1 VAGKSF
7 IGGVLITIA
16 LLVVSC
22 KPSSRRS
29 TVSGT
34 IETDEVRV
42 GSRYGG
48 RVQRIFAQEGDTL
61 AAGQVLMELD
71 AAELLARR
79 DLAAAQLAEMEAGPR
94 REEIESARHDWEALT
109 AELENARAEAKRADQ
124 LFAERAI
131 SATDHDTAV
140 TRSRTLEKNV
150 ASSRSKYDLLLA
162 GTRAEKIAQARA
174 QVADIET
181 QLREMQ
187 IRAPS
192 NAVTVLEV
200 LSVKPGD
207 VVGANREAATLL
219 MPEHLWVR
227 VYVAE
232 PWLGKIHLGDSV
244 QVRVDSDPGKNF
256 SGLVE
261 QIARE
266 AEFTPRNVQT
276 VGERIKQVFGIK
288 IRLSN
293 GEGKLRAGM
302 SADVLFPQVGQ

>member
-1 VAGKSF
+1 VVWKLYAIAVF
-7 IGGVLITIA
+7 ITLCVFGT
-16 LLVVSC
+16 SC
-22 KPSSRRS
+22 GPSSGRS

-34 IETDEVRV
+34 IETDEVRIA
-42 GSRYGG
+42 SRYGG
-48 RVQRIFAQEGDTL
+48 RVQQIYVREGDNLTG
-61 AAGQVLMELD
+61 GQLLVQLD

-94 REEIESARHDWEALT
+94 REEIDSARHDWEALS

-124 LFAERAI
+124 LFAEHAI
-131 SATDHDTAV
+131 SATDHDAAV

-162 GTRAEKIAQARA
+162 GTRAERIAQARA

-181 QLREMQ
+181 QIREMK
-187 IRAPS
+187 ISAPS
-192 NAVTVLEV
+192 NVMTVLEV

-207 VVGANREAATLL
+207 VVSANREVATLL

-232 PWLGKIHLGDSV
+232 PWLGKIRLGDSV
-244 QVRVDSDPGKNF
+244 QVRVDSDPGKDF
-256 SGLVE
+256 AGVVE

-288 IRLSN
+288 IRLGD

-302 SADVLFPQVGQ
+302 SADVFFPRIGP